1 MKINNREMILINISV
16 TTILFGLLWMLIENK
31 TPEYKNKKIE
41 IERIESQIRLDQR
54 RISMQKK
61 WINELNLLQKNL
73 TTFDYSQKSVSP
85 QLMQTIKNLAIKQ
98 GVEITRS
105 QPYPEKPTGDLYEM
119 GINCTWNGELS
130 AIVKFLTELQQK
142 GVQYDIRTL
151 NISPDGK
158 KNNLL
163 KGNMVIHCAYLR
175 NPEIKK

>member
-41 IERIESQIRLDQR
+41 IERIESQIRLDHR
-54 RISMQKK
+54 RISMQKN

-163 KGNMVIHCAYLR
+163 KGNMVIYCAYIR

>member
-31 TPEYKNKKIE
+31 APEYKNKKIE

-73 TTFDYSQKSVSP
+73 TTFDYSLKSVSP
-85 QLMQTIKNLAIKQ
+85 QLMQTIKNL
-98 GVEITRS
+98 
-105 QPYPEKPTGDLYEM
+105 
-119 GINCTWNGELS
+119 
-130 AIVKFLTELQQK
+130 
-142 GVQYDIRTL
+142 
-151 NISPDGK
+151 GK

-163 KGNMVIHCAYLR
+163 KGNMVIHCAYIR